1 MATLDAL
8 IDQFRRDARDLVEPY
23 LCDTK
28 DVVAWLNE
36 AETEACIRARLLFD
50 DETTAI
56 CELAVV
62 ADDRDLS
69 TDPRIT
75 EIVAARLIDSGG
87 ASFPL
92 ELVTHSWMLKQDPLW
107 REQEAGL
114 PIRLMHHNGR
124 VTFDRAV
131 DASYTLA
138 MTVYRT
144 PLVAMG
150 NRFAVTLQD
159 SGDTVTHTEHG
170 HADGEAVMLAEV
182 NLTTGITA
190 WTKYYLKYSTTDT
203 YNLASVP
210 GGAALPLT
218 TNGTGEVIYL
228 DHISEIDA
236 MHHWHLVNWALFRAF
251 GVPDSDLFNTGKEAT
266 SYQMFEQHFG
276 PHPGSDMRKRMN
288 ARQPRQKI
296 AWC

>member
-50 DETTAI
+50 DVTAEI
-56 CELAVV
+56 CEIAVV
-62 ADDRDLS
+62 AADRELP

-75 EIVAARLIDSGG
+75 EIVDARLIDAGG

-92 ELVTHSWMLKQDPLW
+92 ELVTHEWMLKQYPLW

-114 PIRLMHHNGR
+114 PVRIIHNNGR
-124 VTFDRAV
+124 VTFDRPTEFG
-131 DASYTLA
+131 YTLEI
-138 MTVYRT
+138 TVYRT
-144 PLVAMG
+144 PLVAIG
-150 NRFAVTLQD
+150 ERVSVTFQD
-159 SGDTVTHTEHG
+159 TGDTVTHVAHG
-170 HADGEAVMLAEV
+170 HPSGEAVLFSEV

-190 WTKYYLKYSTTDT
+190 WTTYYLRDVGLDT
-203 YNLASVP
+203 YSLCAAP

-218 TNGTGEVIYL
+218 TNGTGEAIYL
-228 DHISEIDA
+228 DNASEIDA
-236 MHHWHLVNWALFRAF
+236 LHHRHLVNWALFRAF
-251 GVPDSDLFNTGKEAT
+251 GIPDSDVFDPKKEAN

-276 PHPGSDMRKRMN
+276 PHPGSDLRKRMN